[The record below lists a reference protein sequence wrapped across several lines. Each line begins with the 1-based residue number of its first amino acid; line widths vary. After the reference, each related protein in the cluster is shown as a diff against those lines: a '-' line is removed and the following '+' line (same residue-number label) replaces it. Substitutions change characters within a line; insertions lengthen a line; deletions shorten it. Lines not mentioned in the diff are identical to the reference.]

1 MQRQLMPLKY
11 NLKNKTLNLL
21 MNMSMDLK
29 VKLVNVLY
37 SRWSTL
43 SSREQENAESVIGL
57 SLEREK
63 V

>member
-1 MQRQLMPLKY
+1 
-11 NLKNKTLNLL
+11 LKNKTLNLL